1 MKTNNR
7 KILIIV
13 TSVLLVLLVVVGLV
27 MLLNQPSD
35 KKDKNEGTTEKE
47 NNRCVEQLCINK
59 VTTDGENENALG
71 ITLKNEGVTN
81 IKEACV
87 KLISETNSVEFCV
100 GELEPEGE
108 MMQVFDK
115 REMGGDKIE
124 DFSLEKVVKKTTEE

>member
-100 GELEPEGE
+100 SELEPEGE
-108 MMQVFDK
+108 MMQIFDK